1 MVDITLKKVLV
12 RYGSQPE
19 VARATV
25 RLPEML
31 PRGTEVVVET
41 HRGVE
46 LASVLEYIQ
55 ETYKPK
61 SFADPDAEEEPQ
73 TASFEILRLATED
86 DRRLADQFRG
96 ECEGQFNVWI
106 ERIRKWDL
114 DLQLIDLEWLLDRS
128 KLILYVL
135 NDRGGECT
143 KMAIYAAA
151 EGFGPVEIQP
161 VDRTGLLV
169 PTTDS
174 SGGCGSC
181 GSGGGC
187 GSSDESADE
196 HSHADEVAIP
206 NVN

>member
-19 VARATV
+19 VARTTV
-25 RLPEML
+25 RLAERL
-31 PRGTEVVVET
+31 PRETEVVVET

-55 ETYKPK
+55 EKYEPTPYGV
-61 SFADPDAEEEPQ
+61 EETPEPN
-73 TASFEILRLATED
+73 SFEILRLATDD
-86 DRRLADQFRG
+86 DRQTADELRRD
-96 ECEGQFNVWI
+96 CETQFNVWI

-114 DLQLIDLEWLLDRS
+114 DLQLIDLEWLLDKS
-128 KLILYVL
+128 KLILYVI

-151 EGFGPVEIQP
+151 EGFGPVEVQP

-169 PTTDS
+169 PTNDS
-174 SGGCGSC
+174 GGGGCGSC

-187 GSSDESADE
+187 STE
-196 HSHADEVAIP
+196 
-206 NVN
+206 